1 VSDGVLKWEVSGD
14 WFDLCKCNV
23 PCPCNFGQAPTYGDC
38 AGILAWHINDGH
50 YGDDVRLDDLNFI
63 MVGSFKGNLWDDT
76 LRDSVAAFFF
86 DERGNEKQRE
96 ALQMIFMGKAG
107 GFPAEFAKL
116 IGEIRGTEF
125 VPIRFEVA
133 KDLAYWSVDISGK
146 VVGRAEALSGPMI
159 PQGKRVQTM
168 NSPEVMVYTQTG
180 VATWGKTVAHEVD
193 AFGFKWNLAGL
204 SSKHIPFNWSG
215 P

>member
-1 VSDGVLKWEVSGD
+1 VSDGVPKWEVSGD
-14 WFDLCKCNV
+14 WFDLCKCNI

-38 AGILAWHINDGH
+38 AGVLAWHINDGH
-50 YGDDVRLDDLNFI
+50 YGDDVRLDGLNFI
-63 MVGSFKGNLWDDT
+63 MVGGFKGNLWDDT

-133 KDLAYWSVDISGK
+133 KDLAYWSVDIPGK
-146 VVGRAEALSGPMI
+146 IVGRAEALSGPMI
-159 PQGKRVQTM
+159 PPGKRVQTM
-168 NSPEVMVYTQTG
+168 NSPEVMAYTQTG
-180 VATWGKTVAHEVD
+180 VATWGKAAAHEVD
-193 AFGFKWNLAGL
+193 AFGFKWNLAGM